1 MLNVVEYSEIVQLIY
16 EAALDFNRWPAVLE
30 RLADEVGA
38 SVACLV
44 RQDYAK
50 SEGAMIMV
58 RTDPKFA
65 KLYTDYYVKLNIFA
79 QRVGNRPPQTCVTDR
94 MVISKEDLF
103 RTEFYTGFMEPQGVH
118 SLLNMF
124 LLADG
129 ERGTRIALA
138 RSPQAG
144 EWEQEHI
151 ERLRQ
156 LAPHAHRAASINQQL
171 ELLRLGTEGAVAGL
185 DQLAQGVLV
194 VDADCRM
201 RFANRAAEAML
212 AEADGL
218 VSGAQGVAAVNRS
231 ETATLRRMVVEAAS
245 GQMSSGSRFAL
256 NVTRPAYCGHY
267 SLLVMPLG
275 PVPGWFLG
283 HRPGAIIFVR
293 DPERPL
299 SAPPSHL
306 RQLYGLTTAEAAV
319 TMEIVRG
326 GGLQSA
332 ASAMGIS
339 ISTARTHL
347 QRTFQKTGTHRQGE
361 LVRLVVELQAG
372 LSFDRLSGTTGSA
385 ARIQGSCRLESQQV
399 LLSER
404 TSEGWRRAR
413 GS

>member
-65 KLYTDYYVKLNIFA
+65 QLYADYYVRLNVFA
-79 QRVGNRPPQTCVTDR
+79 QRVGNRPPQTLVTDR
-94 MVISKEDLF
+94 MFLSKEDLS
-103 RTEFYTGFMEPQGVH
+103 RTEFYNGFMQPQGVH

-144 EWEQEHI
+144 EWEEQHI
-151 ERLRQ
+151 ERLRH
-156 LAPHAHRAASINQQL
+156 LAPHAHRAAAINRQL
-171 ELLRLGTEGAVAGL
+171 ELLRLGTERAAAGL
-185 DQLAQGVLV
+185 DQLAHGVLV
-194 VDADCRM
+194 VDADCRV
-201 RFANRAAEAML
+201 RVINRAAEAML

-218 VSGAQGVAAVNRS
+218 ASGVQGLATANRS
-231 ETATLRRMVVEAAS
+231 ETLTLRRLIVEAAN
-245 GQMSSGSRFAL
+245 GLMPSGSRFAL
-256 NVTRPAYCGHY
+256 NVTRPGCCGHY

-275 PVPGWFLG
+275 PLPGWFLG
-283 HRPGAIIFVR
+283 ERPGAIIFVR
-293 DPERPL
+293 DTERQVL
-299 SAPPSHL
+299 APPSHL
-306 RQLYGLTTAEAAV
+306 RQLYGLTGAEAAV

-332 ASAMGIS
+332 ASAMGVS
-339 ISTARTHL
+339 LSTARTHL
-347 QRTFQKTGTHRQGE
+347 QRAFQKTATHRQGE

-372 LSFDRLSGTTGSA
+372 LNFDRLPGMTGRGA
-385 ARIQGSCRLESQQV
+385 KIQGSRRL
-399 LLSER
+399 
-404 TSEGWRRAR
+404 
-413 GS
+413 GSR

>member
-1 MLNVVEYSEIVQLIY
+1 MLNVVDYSEVVQLIY

-65 KLYTDYYVKLNIFA
+65 QLYADYYVRLNVFA
-79 QRVGNRPPQTCVTDR
+79 QRVGNRPPQTFVTDR
-94 MVISKEDLF
+94 MFISKEDLF
-103 RTEFYTGFMEPQGVH
+103 RTEFYDGFMKPQGVH

-151 ERLRQ
+151 ERLR
-156 LAPHAHRAASINQQL
+156 LFAPHTHRAASINRQL
-171 ELLRLGTEGAVAGL
+171 ELLRLGAEGAVSGL
-185 DQLAQGVLV
+185 DQLAHGVLV
-194 VDADCRM
+194 VDADCRV
-201 RFANRAAEAML
+201 RLINLAAEAML
-212 AEADGL
+212 AAADGL
-218 VSGAQGVAAVNRS
+218 VSGVQGVATANRL
-231 ETATLRRMVVEAAS
+231 ETATLRRMVAEAAN
-245 GQMSSGSRFAL
+245 GQVSSASRFAL
-256 NVTRPAYCGHY
+256 NVTRPACCGHY
-267 SLLVMPLG
+267 SLLVMPSGSL
-275 PVPGWFLG
+275 PGWFLG
-283 HRPGAIIFVR
+283 QRPGAIIFVR
-293 DPERPL
+293 DPERAP

-306 RQLYGLTTAEAAV
+306 RQVYGLTPAEAAV

-339 ISTARTHL
+339 LSTARTHL
-347 QRTFQKTGTHRQGE
+347 QRVFQKTGTHRQGE

-372 LSFDRLSGTTGSA
+372 LNFDCLSGATG
-385 ARIQGSCRLESQQV
+385 RLAKI
-399 LLSER
+399 R
-404 TSEGWRRAR
+404 TSHRLD
-413 GS
+413 SQSVP

>member
-1 MLNVVEYSEIVQLIY
+1 MLTVIEYSEIVQLIY
-16 EAALDFNRWPAVLE
+16 QAAVDFNRWPAVLE

-65 KLYTDYYVKLNIFA
+65 RLYSDYYVRLNVFA
-79 QRVGNRPPQTCVTDR
+79 QRVGNRPPQTVVTDR
-94 MVISKEDLF
+94 MFLSKEELF
-103 RTEFYTGFMEPQGVH
+103 RTEFYDGFMRSQGVH
-118 SLLNMF
+118 SLLNLF

-156 LAPHAHRAASINQQL
+156 LAPHTHRAASINQQL

-185 DQLAQGVLV
+185 DQLAHGVLV
-194 VDADCRM
+194 VDADCRV
-201 RFANRAAEAML
+201 RFSNRAAEAMF

-218 VSGAQGVAAVNRS
+218 VRGSQGVASANCS
-231 ETATLRRMVVEAAS
+231 ESVMLRRMIAEAAN
-245 GQMSSGSRFAL
+245 GQVSSGSRFAL
-256 NVTRPAYCGHY
+256 NVTRPGSGGHY

-275 PVPGWFLG
+275 PLPGWFLG
-283 HRPGAIIFVR
+283 QRPGAIIFVR
-293 DPERPL
+293 DPERPVL
-299 SAPPSHL
+299 APPSHL
-306 RQLYGLTTAEAAV
+306 RQLYGLTAAEAAV
-319 TMEIVRG
+319 AMEIVRG

-332 ASAMGIS
+332 ASAMGIAV
-339 ISTARTHL
+339 STARTHL
-347 QRTFQKTGTHRQGE
+347 QRAFQKTGTHRQGE
-361 LVRLVVELQAG
+361 LVRMVVDLQAG
-372 LSFDRLSGTTGSA
+372 LDFDGLSGMTGRA
-385 ARIQGSCRLESQQV
+385 ASRRLE
-399 LLSER
+399 
-404 TSEGWRRAR
+404 AR
-413 GS
+413 